1 MIEANCLSVTINGAT
16 LLHPVSFTLHQQLAL
31 IVTGRNGT
39 GKSTL
44 LKVLAGAIQQST
56 GNVSIAGMQI
66 DSRNATF
73 RKTVASMIGLPPFAP
88 DLTVFEHVLLVA
100 TTWFEGWENR
110 RSRAKRVLD
119 ELNLT
124 GLSERFPHELS
135 SGQIQLFGLA
145 LCLVRPSELL
155 VVDEPEQRLDGENL
169 ELIMNALQVRKQNG
183 ISLVVATH
191 DTYLKEKLGDE
202 FLHLGTE

>member
-73 RKTVASMIGLPPFAP
+73 RKTVASMIGLP
-88 DLTVFEHVLLVA
+88 T
-100 TTWFEGWENR
+100 
-110 RSRAKRVLD
+110 S
-119 ELNLT
+119 
-124 GLSERFPHELS
+124 GLHAVS
-135 SGQIQLFGLA
+135 SFSSPPLMFRI
-145 LCLVRPSELL
+145 
-155 VVDEPEQRLDGENL
+155 
-169 ELIMNALQVRKQNG
+169 
-183 ISLVVATH
+183 
-191 DTYLKEKLGDE
+191 
-202 FLHLGTE
+202 